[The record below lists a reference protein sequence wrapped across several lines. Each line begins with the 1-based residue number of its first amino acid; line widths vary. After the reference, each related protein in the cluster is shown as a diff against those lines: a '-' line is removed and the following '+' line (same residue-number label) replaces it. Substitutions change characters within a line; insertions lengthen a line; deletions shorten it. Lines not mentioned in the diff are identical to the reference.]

1 MRDKLANAMKD
12 AMKARDSARLST
24 IRLIQS
30 AIKDQDIAQRT
41 AGKEALSDGDIM
53 QLMAK
58 LIKQREESAKIYE
71 TNARPELAEK
81 ERQEIAAISAFMPEQ
96 LSDEKIREIVSAL
109 ITELGAAG
117 IKDMGKVIAALRA
130 NYAGQMDFAKAS
142 AIVKDLLK

>member
-1 MRDKLANAMKD
+1 MRDALTAALKD
-12 AMKARDSARLST
+12 AMKAKDSLRLST

-41 AGKEALSDGDIM
+41 AGKEPLGDGEIL

-71 TNARPELAEK
+71 QNARPELAEK
-81 ERQEIAAISAFMPEQ
+81 ERQEIAAIATFMPKQ
-96 LSDEKIREIVSAL
+96 LSEDETKAAIEKVIAE
-109 ITELGAAG
+109 TGASG

-130 NYAGQMDFAKAS
+130 AYAGQMDFGKAS
-142 AIVKDLLK
+142 GMVKAMLG

>member
-1 MRDKLANAMKD
+1 MRDKLAAAMKD

-41 AGKEALSDGDIM
+41 AGKDQLADGDIL

-71 TNARPELAEK
+71 TNARPELAGK
-81 ERQEIAAISAFMPEQ
+81 ERQEIAAIASFMPEQ
-96 LSDEKIREIVSAL
+96 LSDERIRAIIEGL
-109 ITELGAAG
+109 IGELGASG

-130 NYAGQMDFAKAS
+130 SYAGQLDFARAS